1 MALRKINPVLKK
13 QLAGGVDFKNVKLLK
28 QFVDR
33 FGRIKPRY
41 YTGTSLKH
49 QKSIARAV
57 KTARQMDLM
66 PYVRKHQ
73 VAR

>member
-1 MALRKINPVLKK
+1 MALRKINPALKK
-13 QLAGGVDFKNVKLLK
+13 QLSAGIDFKNVKLLK

-41 YTGTSLKH
+41 YTGTSLKY
-49 QKSIARAV
+49 QKGLASAI
-57 KTARQMDLM
+57 KKARQMNLM

-73 VAR
+73 IAR